1 LKSFKNSIGFSLFE
15 IELLLVFVFE
25 FVLIV
30 ELSSISFNLGA
41 IFGESYFPFD
51 LFGTGIL
58 FKAVLLPLSLLLLF
72 GLYIL
77 KTLLLLLTL
86 RLKL

>member
-15 IELLLVFVFE
+15 IELLFVFE
-25 FVLIV
+25 FVFIV
-30 ELSSISFNLGA
+30 EFSSNSFDLGI